1 MFKLLCT
8 VFIVREQNPKLSPN
22 YSLLVNTF
30 KSFFL
35 LLPFGYIY
43 FTHTTS
49 LLTLHFWKVM
59 VLLLEYISSVHFPP
73 LLFQM

>member
-1 MFKLLCT
+1 LD
-8 VFIVREQNPKLSPN
+8 
-22 YSLLVNTF
+22 TF
-30 KSFFL
+30 
-35 LLPFGYIY
+35 
-43 FTHTTS
+43 T

>member
-35 LLPFGYIY
+35 LLHLDT
-43 FTHTTS
+43 FT